1 MPRPV
6 ITNSLVFISSGLNN
20 GGAELALERLL
31 KGLIKK
37 NTFRLAVISLDSVGP
52 VGIRIREMGVTVIAL
67 NLRNRSFL
75 VSFAHFV
82 SQIKKLQPIEIHG
95 WMYHGNVF
103 AFLAWVFQP
112 NSQLVF
118 NIRQALHSLCQEKL
132 STRITI
138 LFNALFSRVCHL
150 VIHNSTLGIKHH
162 EKLGFGSSNSLYI
175 PNGFDLIK
183 LSPCSDKRE
192 SFRTLHK
199 IPRQSRVICLLAR
212 YDPIKGH
219 NVFLEGAKI
228 LLKERPDTIFL
239 MVGEGLSSDH
249 PKLSSLINSIKSN
262 VIALGHQDEISSVL
276 NGSDILTVCSHS
288 EGFPN
293 SLGEAMSVGLV
304 CVATDVGGC
313 AKILG
318 DCGRL
323 IPPNEPDLLAKS
335 WLDLLSLP
343 NEEFLRVGLKARQRI
358 KDCFSV
364 DKFVNSYLNILSTS
378 NS

>member
-1 MPRPV
+1 
-6 ITNSLVFISSGLNN
+6 
-20 GGAELALERLL
+20 
-31 KGLIKK
+31 
-37 NTFRLAVISLDSVGP
+37 
-52 VGIRIREMGVTVIAL
+52 
-67 NLRNRSFL
+67 
-75 VSFAHFV
+75 
-82 SQIKKLQPIEIHG
+82 
-95 WMYHGNVF
+95 
-103 AFLAWVFQP
+103 
-112 NSQLVF
+112 
-118 NIRQALHSLCQEKL
+118 
-132 STRITI
+132 
-138 LFNALFSRVCHL
+138 
-150 VIHNSTLGIKHH
+150 
-162 EKLGFGSSNSLYI
+162 
-175 PNGFDLIK
+175 
-183 LSPCSDKRE
+183 
-192 SFRTLHK
+192 
-199 IPRQSRVICLLAR
+199 VICLLAR